1 MDITAVASV
10 TEIVLNGAAEKGDAD
25 MIVIGEDRIS
35 WNEMLERSGKVANAL
50 TAEGVG
56 PHDRVAFID
65 KNSVE
70 YFELAFGA
78 AFLNAVE
85 VAVNWRLAPPEMAG
99 IVNDSKAK
107 VLVIHEEFAEHLA
120 AMEGDLTH
128 TTRIVVIGSS
138 DEHVSYAA
146 WRDAQDPACDPVAPA
161 GDDVAMQLYT
171 SGTTGLPK
179 GAQLTN
185 DNFRAIFQNVDW
197 FMDDSSRNLAVM
209 PLFHIAGGGWAL
221 YGMGCG
227 ATTLMTRELDPA
239 AILRLIEA
247 ESITHALFVP
257 AVLQFFL
264 MVPSD
269 GIDLSSMEWIVYGAS
284 PITQDVLVKSME
296 QFDCGY
302 LQVYGLTETTGG
314 VTQLDFE
321 DHDPGGPREHLLRS
335 AGKVIRG
342 VELRIV
348 DPDTAEDMP
357 DGQVG
362 EVWIRSAQVMK
373 GYWNQPEATAESID
387 EDGWFRSGD
396 AGYLE
401 DGFMFIHDR
410 VKDMIVSGG
419 ENVYPAEVENAL
431 MGHEG
436 IADVAVVGVPDDRWG
451 EVGKAFV
458 VPAGD
463 TAPSA
468 EEVIAFARERLAGF
482 KCPAS
487 VEFLEAI
494 PRNPSG
500 KILKRELR
508 DPYWEGRDRQ
518 V

>member
-99 IVNDSKAK
+99 IVNDAEAK

-197 FMDDSSRNLAVM
+197 FMDCL
-209 PLFHIAGGGWAL
+209 L
-221 YGMGCG
+221 Y
-227 ATTLMTRELDPA
+227 T
-239 AILRLIEA
+239 
-247 ESITHALFVP
+247 
-257 AVLQFFL
+257 
-264 MVPSD
+264 SD
-269 GIDLSSMEWIVYGAS
+269 AS
-284 PITQDVLVKSME
+284 
-296 QFDCGY
+296 
-302 LQVYGLTETTGG
+302 
-314 VTQLDFE
+314 
-321 DHDPGGPREHLLRS
+321 
-335 AGKVIRG
+335 
-342 VELRIV
+342 
-348 DPDTAEDMP
+348 
-357 DGQVG
+357 
-362 EVWIRSAQVMK
+362 
-373 GYWNQPEATAESID
+373 D
-387 EDGWFRSGD
+387 E
-396 AGYLE
+396 
-401 DGFMFIHDR
+401 
-410 VKDMIVSGG
+410 
-419 ENVYPAEVENAL
+419 
-431 MGHEG
+431 
-436 IADVAVVGVPDDRWG
+436 
-451 EVGKAFV
+451 
-458 VPAGD
+458 
-463 TAPSA
+463 
-468 EEVIAFARERLAGF
+468 
-482 KCPAS
+482 
-487 VEFLEAI
+487 
-494 PRNPSG
+494 
-500 KILKRELR
+500 
-508 DPYWEGRDRQ
+508 
-518 V
+518 